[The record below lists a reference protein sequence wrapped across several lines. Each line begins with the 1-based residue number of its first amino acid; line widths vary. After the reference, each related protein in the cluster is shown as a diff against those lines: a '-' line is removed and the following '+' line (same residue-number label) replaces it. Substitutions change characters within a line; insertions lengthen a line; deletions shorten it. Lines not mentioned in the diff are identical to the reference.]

1 MKENLMYQE
10 ATQVKPES
18 FLIQAVGAV
27 LALTPD
33 GFIVSTQDGIFQA
46 RHTLSCIVEPAVGDR
61 VLVAGD
67 PGNALFIIAVL
78 ERPGN
83 APISIVM
90 RRDVTVG
97 VSNGSFSIAA
107 AQGINLV
114 SAKDMTLTSSELKIS
129 APRASIFFENLTY
142 LGNAIFAE
150 IEKMKLIGRFFHSMI
165 DSISQKVKRSYRVV
179 EDIDHVRSSQ
189 IDYRASKNMSL
200 RGQNALIN
208 AEELVKIDGDQI
220 HLG

>member
-10 ATQVKPES
+10 ARQLEPQS

-33 GFIVSTQDGIFQA
+33 GFIVSTQDGIFAA
-46 RHTLSCIVEPAVGDR
+46 RHAFSCLVEPAVGDR

-83 APISIVM
+83 APVSIPIS
-90 RRDVTVG
+90 RDVTIG

-107 AQGINLV
+107 AHGINLV
-114 SAKDMTLTSSELKIS
+114 SAKDMTLTSSELNIS

-142 LGNAIFAE
+142 LGNVIFAE
-150 IEKMKLIGRFFHSMI
+150 IEKVKLIGRFFHSII
-165 DSISQKVKRSYRVV
+165 DSVSQRVKRSYRVV

>member
-10 ATQVKPES
+10 AAQLKLES
-18 FLIQAVGAV
+18 LLMQADSTV
-27 LALTPD
+27 LGRTPD
-33 GFIVSTQDGIFQA
+33 GFIVSTQDGIFTA
-46 RHTLSCIVEPAVGDR
+46 RHALSCLVEPAVGDR

-67 PGNALFIIAVL
+67 RGNALFIIAVL

-83 APISIVM
+83 APISIVIS
-90 RRDVTVG
+90 RDITVG

-114 SAKDMTLTSSELKIS
+114 SAEDMTLASSEIKIS
-129 APRASIFFENLTY
+129 APSASIFFENLKY
-142 LGNAIFAE
+142 IGIAIFTE
-150 IEKMKLIGRFFHSMI
+150 IEKMKLVGRFFHSVI

-208 AEELVKIDGDQI
+208 AAELVKIDGDQI

>member
-10 ATQVKPES
+10 AAQLKLES
-18 FLIQAVGAV
+18 LLIQADSTV
-27 LALTPD
+27 LGRTPD
-33 GFIVSTQDGIFQA
+33 GFIVSTNDSIFTA
-46 RHTLSCIVEPAVGDR
+46 RHALSCLVEPAVGDR
-61 VLVAGD
+61 VLVVGD
-67 PGNALFIIAVL
+67 PANALFIIAVL

-83 APISIVM
+83 APISIVTS
-90 RRDVTVG
+90 RDIAVG
-97 VSNGSFSIAA
+97 VSNGSFTIAA
-107 AQGINLV
+107 AQGVNLV
-114 SAKDMTLTSSELKIS
+114 SAEDMTLASSELKIS

-142 LGNAIFAE
+142 IGSAVFAE
-150 IEKMKLIGRFFHSMI
+150 IEKMKLVGRFFHSMI

-208 AEELVKIDGDQI
+208 AAELVKIDGDQI

>member
-46 RHTLSCIVEPAVGDR
+46 RHTLSCIVEPAVGDS